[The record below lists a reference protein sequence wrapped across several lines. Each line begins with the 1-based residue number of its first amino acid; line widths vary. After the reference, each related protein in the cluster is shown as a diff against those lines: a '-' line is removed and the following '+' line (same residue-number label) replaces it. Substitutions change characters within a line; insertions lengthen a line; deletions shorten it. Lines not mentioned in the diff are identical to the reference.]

1 MAAKHPRKK
10 KPPPKHHYPEF
21 FAELGKKLRTL
32 REERGYSQEDMISL
46 DFSARHWQGMEHG
59 HPMTVTTLVRICLAF
74 EISLEALVKGLTLPD
89 KTRIG

>member
-1 MAAKHPRKK
+1 MTNQA
-10 KPPPKHHYPEF
+10 EF
-21 FAELGKKLRTL
+21 FKALGQRIRDLR
-32 REERGYSQEDMISL
+32 RKRGYSQEDMISL

-89 KTRIG
+89 KARIG